1 MTKLA
6 VMEATAKAM
15 PCAPSIM
22 VVLTPITSRTEET
35 RITTGSARHHE
46 MIKVTMESAGISVIL
61 QAISAERYADTR
73 CTDLTAM
80 WLDSSWW

>member
-22 VVLTPITSRTEET
+22 AVLTPITSPTEEI
-35 RITTGSARHHE
+35 RVTTGLTARTDPISIRLDRH
-46 MIKVTMESAGISVIL
+46 VTM
-61 QAISAERYADTR
+61 R
-73 CTDLTAM
+73 
-80 WLDSSWW
+80 